1 MQYHSRCRASI
12 HLLVGVTLL
21 LVAGLVCATPLAG
34 SATVFELHPA
44 QSHVAFTLTALLH
57 MIHGT
62 FRVKQGSLR
71 LDPVHGAVSGVCV
84 VDATSGD
91 TGNHR
96 RDRKMHTD
104 VLASQHYPD
113 IVFSPVQVRGA
124 VAAQGASTVQV
135 DGTLSLAGTSHPLTV
150 TVVVRI
156 SGDSFT
162 ISTDFLVPYVQ
173 WGLRD
178 PSTFILTVGKQV
190 QVHFEAS
197 GRIMR

>member
-1 MQYHSRCRASI
+1 MQYHGRWSVST
-12 HLLVGVTLL
+12 HVMVGATLL
-21 LVAGLVCATPLAG
+21 LVAGLVWATPLGG
-34 SATVFELHPA
+34 SATVFALDAA
-44 QSHVAFTLTALLH
+44 QSHVDFTLTALLH
-57 MIHGT
+57 TIHGT

-71 LDPVHGAVSGVCV
+71 LDPVHGTVNGVCV

-91 TGNHR
+91 TGNHT